1 MHDLNA
7 LNLNIRGVRQ
17 RSTSGRV
24 ASFWKDEVASGIGS
38 AAENSG
44 CTNNRNISDEG
55 ALW

>member
-17 RSTSGRV
+17 RSTSARV
-24 ASFWKDEVASGIGS
+24 ASFWKDDVASDIGS
-38 AAENSG
+38 IAENSG
-44 CTNNRNISDEG
+44 CTNNRNISDEE